1 MSKKLAIAP
10 RWIIFLIDLICVT
23 FSMLLAYLIRLNFDL
38 VSFSQDVDI
47 LKVIGYVLLVNTS
60 MLLIL
65 KSYNGVVR
73 YTTIE
78 DAKRILIFTLLTSV
92 IFLLINEFLVIQSS
106 HLLFPRSVVAAYFF
120 CANFSLIAYR
130 VIIKTI
136 YETMFSLR
144 KKSTKAVIFNASF
157 EGMLAKRMFT
167 SNERSAIKIVSFI
180 DEDPKLIGKKIEG
193 VPVLAL
199 NINSINKLKKE
210 GIDLL
215 IIADPFLPK
224 EKLNFLVDTC
234 LELDIKI
241 QQVPPSEKW
250 INNELDDTQL
260 KNINI
265 EQLLDREVID
275 LKNESVAN
283 EVKGKKILVT
293 GAAGS
298 IGSEI
303 ARQLVK
309 YDPAIII
316 LCDNSETP
324 MHELLLGFD
333 SNDPVRSFIGDIKD
347 KVRMEQIF
355 EIYEPDI
362 IYHAAA
368 YKHVPLMEDH
378 PSTAI
383 VNNVMG
389 TQILAELAVAYGTE
403 KFVMVSTDKAV
414 NPTNVMGASKRI
426 AEIYT
431 QSFHKHL
438 RSGINSNMNGMMN
451 TTRFVTTRFGNVL
464 GSNGSVIPRFQK
476 QLEKGEPITVTHPD
490 ITRYFMTIPEACQ
503 LVLEAGAMGKGGE
516 IFVFDMGK
524 PVKIVDLAYK
534 MIRLSGKV
542 PNVDVK
548 IVFSGLR
555 PGEKLYEE
563 LLNNSENTMPTYH
576 EKILIANVREYDFAW
591 VQTQIDELIR
601 LAKKHIAFDTVTK
614 MKEIVPEF
622 ISNNSQFSKLDKQNE
637 V

>member
-23 FSMLLAYLIRLNFDL
+23 LSMLLAYLIRLNFNIFDFAKEID
-38 VSFSQDVDI
+38 SY
-47 LKVIGYVLLVNTS
+47 KVFGYVLMVNATL
-60 MLLIL
+60 LLIL

-78 DAKRILIFTLLTSV
+78 DAKRILLFTLLSSTA
-92 IFLLINEFLVIQSS
+92 FLLINEFSASQSS
-106 HLLFPRSVVAAYFF
+106 QLLFPKSIVAAYFF

-144 KKSTKAVIFNASF
+144 KKTTKAVIFNAAF

-167 SNERSAIKIVSFI
+167 SNERSSIKIISFI
-180 DEDPKLIGKKIEG
+180 DENTKLIGKKIEG
-193 VPVLAL
+193 IPVYAL
-199 NINSINKLKKE
+199 NTNSLNRLKKE
-210 GIDLL
+210 GVELL

-224 EKLNFLVDTC
+224 EKLNFLVDSC
-234 LELDIKI
+234 LELEIKI

-275 LKNESVAN
+275 LKNESVAK

-309 YDPAIII
+309 YDPAIIV

-333 SNDPVRSFIGDIKD
+333 ESAPVKSFIGDIKD
-347 KVRMEQIF
+347 RVRMEQIF

-389 TQILAELAVAYGTE
+389 TQILAELAVAYGAE

-431 QSFHKHL
+431 QSYHKHL
-438 RSGINSNMNGMMN
+438 RSGVNSSMNGMIN

-476 QLEKGEPITVTHPD
+476 QLEKGEPITVTHPE

-542 PNVDVK
+542 PDVDVK

-601 LAKKHIAFDTVTK
+601 LAKKHIAVDTVTK

-622 ISNNSQFSKLDKQNE
+622 ISNNSQFSKLDKHN
-637 V
+637 